1 MSAFMFRAKIKNE
14 HADEAEAAVKHMFA
28 VVKKGTSGRRSLRLH
43 AATRQANL
51 CGACAVAR
59 GS

>member
-28 VVKKGTSGRRSLRLH
+28 AVKKAHPDGVGY
-43 AATRQANL
+43 AP
-51 CGACAVAR
+51 R
-59 GS
+59 GYPTG